1 MKKSSWLDNI
11 PEGRLISLDVY
22 RGLVMLLLIAEVTG
36 IYDLIVSPKL
46 NGAALYAIGLQFHH
60 HPWHGLRLWD
70 LGQGLFMFISGVAM
84 TFSYNHRWSHGA
96 SQKKCLWHAVGRALI
111 LFFIGW
117 ALYII
122 YPPEGATSWSF
133 LLDILPMLAVGSL
146 VAFLVLRWPA
156 RWQLAFS
163 GGLLIITELLYR
175 LWPVSGFDQPFVQG
189 HNFGAYLDLKLWGGI
204 SPGGWVTFN
213 IIPAAAY
220 IIWGVIAGNILRSQM
235 PSARKLRVFIM
246 AGLAGIIAG
255 LALDPLTPVIKKIS
269 TSSFMLISG
278 GFCFL
283 FLALSYF
290 IVDLSGKRGRW
301 ALIPAAIGMNP
312 LFIFIF
318 ARSGGADWFMDIV
331 QPFSWA
337 ILGWTGSGVAKAGT
351 ALGCLALM
359 CGLCLVLF
367 NNKIFLK
374 I

>member
-22 RGLVMLLLIAEVTG
+22 RGLVMLFLIAEVTG
-36 IYDLIVSPKL
+36 IYELMVSPSLK
-46 NGAALYAIGLQFHH
+46 GTALYAIGLQFHH

-70 LGQGLFMFISGVAM
+70 LGQGLFMFISGIAL
-84 TFSYNHRWSHGA
+84 TFSYNKRWSQGA
-96 SQKKCLWHAVGRALI
+96 SQKKCFWQAVQRALF
-111 LFFIGW
+111 LFLIGW

-156 RWQLAFS
+156 YWQLAFS

-189 HNFGAYLDLKLWGGI
+189 HNFGAYLDLKLWGSS
-204 SPGGWVTFN
+204 SPEGWVTFN
-213 IIPAAAY
+213 MIPATAY
-220 IIWGVIAGNILRSQM
+220 IIWGVIAGNIIRSQI
-235 PSARKLRVFIM
+235 PSARKLRVFIL
-246 AGLAGIIAG
+246 AGLAGIVAG
-255 LALDPLTPVIKKIS
+255 LAFDPITPVIKKIS

-278 GFCFL
+278 GFCLL

-290 IVDLSGKRGRW
+290 IVDISKRRRW
-301 ALIPAAIGMNP
+301 ALVPVAIGMNP
-312 LFIFIF
+312 LFIFVF
-318 ARSGGADWFMDIV
+318 ARSGGADWFMNV
-331 QPFSWA
+331 VRPFSWA
-337 ILGWTGSGVAKAGT
+337 ILGWAGSGAAETGT
-351 ALGCLALM
+351 ALGCLVLM
-359 CGLCLVLF
+359 CSLCLALF
-367 NNKIFLK
+367 KNRIFLK

>member
-36 IYDLIVSPKL
+36 IYDLMVSPSL
-46 NGAALYAIGLQFHH
+46 QGTALYAIGLQFHH

-70 LGQGLFMFISGVAM
+70 LGQGLFMFISGIAL
-84 TFSYNHRWSHGA
+84 TFSYNKRWSQGA
-96 SQKKCLWHAVGRALI
+96 SQKKCFWQAVQRALF
-111 LFFIGW
+111 LFLIGW

-146 VAFLVLRWPA
+146 VAFLVLRWPS

-163 GGLLIITELLYR
+163 GGLLLLTELLYR
-175 LWPVSGFDQPFVQG
+175 LWPVSGFNQPFVKG
-189 HNFGAYLDLKLWGGI
+189 HNFGSYLDIKLWGSS
-204 SPGGWVTFN
+204 SPEGWVTFN
-213 IIPAAAY
+213 MIPATAY
-220 IIWGVIAGNILRSQM
+220 IIWGVIAGNIIRSQI
-235 PSARKLRVFIM
+235 PSARKLRVLSL
-246 AGLAGIIAG
+246 AGLAGVIAG
-255 LALDPLTPVIKKIS
+255 LALDPVTPVIKKIS
-269 TSSFMLISG
+269 TSSFMLLSG

-301 ALIPAAIGMNP
+301 AFVPVAIGMNP
-312 LFIFIF
+312 LFIFVF
-318 ARSGGADWFMDIV
+318 ARSGGADWFMNV
-331 QPFSWA
+331 VRPFSWA
-337 ILGWTGSGVAKAGT
+337 ILGWAGSGAAETGT
-351 ALGCLALM
+351 ALGCLVLM
-359 CGLCLVLF
+359 CGLCLALF
-367 NNKIFLK
+367 KNRIFLK